1 MPFSRGILACCPRW
15 SGGEGSLPW
24 VDLRDE
30 GDGLAVHVLALVLMC
45 DLKWCVM
52 DDVVDQSE

>member
-1 MPFSRGILACCPRW
+1 MVVRDGF
-15 SGGEGSLPW
+15 GGERALPW

-52 DDVVDQSE
+52 DDVVNQVTE